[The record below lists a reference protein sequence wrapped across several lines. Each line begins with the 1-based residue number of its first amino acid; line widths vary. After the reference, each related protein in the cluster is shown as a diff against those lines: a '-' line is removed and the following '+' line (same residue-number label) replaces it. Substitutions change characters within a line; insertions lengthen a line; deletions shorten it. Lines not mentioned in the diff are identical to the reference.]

1 MGFNQSILNRDAN
14 PVQYCDER
22 VFRLIPKLKHE
33 LEKDTD
39 IILAILFGSFAT
51 GTATNNSDIDIA
63 VKLKKP
69 LTEDKKYELIQM
81 VAKLFG
87 RAVDLVDLDEVGEP
101 LLGQIMH
108 GVVIKGSKKD
118 FIALAIKNV
127 YANEDFLPYIKR
139 SLQTRRE
146 KWIK

>member
-1 MGFNQSILNRDAN
+1 MLSATDQNKIL
-14 PVQYCDER
+14 QQ
-22 VFRLIPKLKHE
+22 LKHE
-33 LEKDTD
+33 LEKDAD

-69 LTEDKKYELIQM
+69 LSEDKKIQLIQL
-81 VAKLFG
+81 VEKLSG
-87 RAVDLVDLDEVGEP
+87 RAVDLVDLDEAGEP
-101 LLGQIMH
+101 LLGQIIH

-118 FIALAIKNV
+118 FIALAIKHV